1 MSYKR
6 ILTIQDMS
14 CVGQC
19 SLTVALPILSACGL
33 ETAVLPSG
41 LLSNHT
47 AACFKGFTFLD
58 LTDEFPSIAEQ
69 WRRNRIFFSG
79 ILTGYLGNKKQID
92 SIKAITENLLI
103 NGPLIVD
110 PAMADNG
117 RLYSGFND
125 SYVSKMRELV
135 SEADYTLPNITE
147 ACLLTGIQYKE
158 TYDRQYVQKL
168 MDALYALG
176 AKNIV
181 LTGVSF
187 SEDTSGAAVY
197 DGENIRYYEHRRIGK
212 GFHGTG
218 DIFAAVFAGAI
229 LQGNDALSAAAKAAD
244 FVVMCIENTVGDTEH
259 EYGVKFE
266 PFLHLLYGSV
276 TE

>member
-33 ETAVLPSG
+33 ETAVLPSA

-47 AACFKGFTFLD
+47 APCFNGFTFLD
-58 LTDEFPSIAEQ
+58 LTDEFPAIAEQ
-69 WRRNRIFFSG
+69 WRKNEITFSG
-79 ILTGYLGNKKQID
+79 ILTGYFGNKKQID
-92 SIKAITENLLI
+92 SIKEIAEELLV

-117 RLYSGFND
+117 RLYSGFDD
-125 SYVSKMRELV
+125 SYVSKMRELI
-135 SEADYTLPNITE
+135 SAADYILPNITE
-147 ACLLTGIQYKE
+147 ACLLTNLPYKE
-158 TYDRQYVQKL
+158 SYDRRYIQRL
-168 MDALYALG
+168 MEALHALG
-176 AKNIV
+176 AKNVV

-229 LQGNDALSAAAKAAD
+229 LQGKDALSAATKAAD
-244 FVVMCIENTVGDTEH
+244 FVVMSIENTVGDTAH

-266 PFLHLLYGSV
+266 PFLHLLYDSV